1 MHGWPVPLWVLW
13 YIAEEKTLPQP
24 MRELGSGYLGKQTWK
39 GMGTEWLQSDKERS
53 KLGSA

>member
-24 MRELGSGYLGKQTWK
+24 VRDLGSGYLGKHME
-39 GMGTEWLQSDKERS
+39 GNGNRMAPAR
-53 KLGSA
+53 